1 MGRHIFWNHFLL
13 IHWINLW
20 YPIHHIVTRIVFYRD
35 LVLFRLDYALCS
47 ILDQPSQQI
56 LAEFKVS
63 PWYKHRHLLSAIEI
77 VPQIASG
84 NHNAVAADDSIAVE
98 NDSGNCTELNSP
110 RNVTQIMD
118 NDVQKTKPELIQ
130 ATGIDKVNS
139 AARFCDL
146 SPFGLLLRGLW
157 CRSFEILKLLWCR
170 SFGVFKNLAT
180 FCSNF
185 LAALKKRVSFI
196 TFIT

>member
-1 MGRHIFWNHFLL
+1 MHPFSQNFDLRVRRNFNQQWVIFFSF
-13 IHWINLW
+13 
-20 YPIHHIVTRIVFYRD
+20 VQQFCFYRD
-35 LVLFRLDYALCS
+35 LAFFRLDYALCS

-77 VPQIASG
+77 VPEIASG
-84 NHNAVAADDSIAVE
+84 NHDAVPADDSIAVE
-98 NDSGNCTELNSP
+98 NDSGNFTELNSP

-139 AARFCDL
+139 AARFGDL
-146 SPFGLLLRGLW
+146 SPFGLLLKGL
-157 CRSFEILKLLWCR
+157 
-170 SFGVFKNLAT
+170 
-180 FCSNF
+180 
-185 LAALKKRVSFI
+185 
-196 TFIT
+196 